1 MITECLCLIV
11 TTEEWKIRQTS
22 GTRKSPGAK
31 IVEEIK
37 RATRRQYSYEEKIRI
52 VLDGLRGEDSIGS
65 QYGVFDAR
73 VIRFSDGTTGVY
85 GGANIG
91 TDNLEYPPADD
102 VKLGYQAQMIGINM
116 KYHALWQTHDFY
128 VSKKPKLWQIMGSF
142 LAILVSTFL
151 ILYGGL
157 SIEFR
162 FFGMVMLICSHLLFS
177 KVLGLTIQRNSCD
190 ENNFIISGEEP

>member
-1 MITECLCLIV
+1 M
-11 TTEEWKIRQTS
+11 RQTS

-37 RATRRQYSYEEKIRI
+37 QATRKQYSYEEKIWI

-65 QYGVFDAR
+65 QYGVFYAR
-73 VIRFSDGTTGVY
+73 VIRFSDGTTSVY

-128 VSKKPKLWQIMGSF
+128 VSKKPKLW
-142 LAILVSTFL
+142 
-151 ILYGGL
+151 
-157 SIEFR
+157 
-162 FFGMVMLICSHLLFS
+162 
-177 KVLGLTIQRNSCD
+177 
-190 ENNFIISGEEP
+190 

>member
-1 MITECLCLIV
+1 MRSI
-11 TTEEWKIRQTS
+11 KQA
-22 GTRKSPGAK
+22 TRK
-31 IVEEIK
+31 
-37 RATRRQYSYEEKIRI
+37 QYSYEEKIWI
-52 VLDGLRGEDSIGS
+52 VLDGLRGEDSISS
-65 QYGVFDAR
+65 QYGVFYAR

-162 FFGMVMLICSHLLFS
+162 FFCINIEPGNWPHSWDIGNDFLQSY
-177 KVLGLTIQRNSCD
+177 
-190 ENNFIISGEEP
+190 SGREKTSRYFL